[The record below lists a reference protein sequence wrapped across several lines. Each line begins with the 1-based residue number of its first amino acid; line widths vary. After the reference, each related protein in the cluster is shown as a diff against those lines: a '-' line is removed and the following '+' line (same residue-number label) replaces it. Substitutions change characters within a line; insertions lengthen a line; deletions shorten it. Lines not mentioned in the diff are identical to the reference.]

1 MNKVS
6 IIITGNKSAGKST
19 LCWQVLKYLYIL
31 GIKAAGVITL
41 QNDKKWFYIIS
52 LKAKIPFEAD
62 ENENFIPIGH
72 FRVHKGNL
80 AIAISGIRS
89 NLDCDFLFID
99 EIGFLELKG
108 EGYYP
113 ILDAA
118 ISREKNNIFV
128 VKKRIL
134 NDFQELYPSTKSYQI
149 INVRNRQITEP
160 FVKIKKL
167 IENYFKN

>member
-6 IIITGNKSAGKST
+6 ILITGNKGTGKST
-19 LCWQVLKYLYIL
+19 LCWQVLKYLYIR

-52 LKAKIPFEAD
+52 LKEKIPFEAR
-62 ENENFIPIGH
+62 ENENFVPIGQ
-72 FRVHKGNL
+72 FRVNKENL
-80 AIAISGIRS
+80 GKTLSNIKS
-89 NLDCDFLFID
+89 NLDCEFLFID
-99 EIGFLELKG
+99 EIGFLELQG
-108 EGYYP
+108 EGYHP

-134 NDFQELYPSTKSYQI
+134 DDFQELFPRTKSYQV
-149 INVRNRQITEP
+149 INVANRQIAEP
-160 FVKIKKL
+160 YEKIKLL
-167 IENYFKN
+167 IESRFGY